1 MTNTELTKIRE
12 EKKLSKSDFAKLLGI
27 SPMLLGKY
35 EKGSC
40 AIPESITEKLSSAG
54 DAVTATEI
62 EVIKNVRKAARD
74 TKGAVETVQQ
84 NDTVVATEIEVKKNV
99 RKAAKNAK
107 EAVET
112 VLQSDEAVATE
123 IEVKKN
129 VRKAARNAKE
139 AVETVMQS
147 DEAVATEIEVKKNTR
162 KAARKVKEAAEKTA
176 AKVKKAAK
184 RVAGL
189 PNIVIQSPMGGYISA
204 EDIAKKVPKNTSD
217 VYVKVEENMLY
228 YVLENGETGSVEIWE

>member
-40 AIPESITEKLSSAG
+40 AIPESIAEKLSSAG

-74 TKGAVETVQQ
+74 TKGAVETVM
-84 NDTVVATEIEVKKNV
+84 
-99 RKAAKNAK
+99 
-107 EAVET
+107 
-112 VLQSDEAVATE
+112 QSDEAVATE

-147 DEAVATEIEVKKNTR
+147 DEAVATEIEVKKNVR
-162 KAARKVKEAAEKTA
+162 KAARKVKETAEKTA